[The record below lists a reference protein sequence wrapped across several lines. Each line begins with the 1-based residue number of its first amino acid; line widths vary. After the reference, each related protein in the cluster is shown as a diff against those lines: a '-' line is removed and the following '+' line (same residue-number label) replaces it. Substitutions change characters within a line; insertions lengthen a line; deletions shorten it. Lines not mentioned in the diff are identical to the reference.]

1 MEPKYIIL
9 LIVAIILLVV
19 VVIII
24 NTVKKFTRKIHRT
37 ISDVA
42 SITNT
47 ISKIGSTIP
56 KNQIDNVP
64 EVKTVGGA
72 TNILLPQ
79 IHNDFPDFHNLDA
92 ENDVKSV
99 IKDYLSI
106 IHGNKKNFNEGT
118 VSANV
123 PKMVSSK
130 NSGKI
135 SNVVFH
141 RIAIYNYQK
150 TLDYATITYRCS
162 VGYKLNEKQ
171 IETRYEVQYTLQL
184 KDQGVTTEILKC
196 LNCNAPLDD
205 FNGSKNKY
213 NGVCPYCNTKII
225 RDTIMS
231 WLVSDI
237 KEIP

>member
-79 IHNDFPDFHNLDA
+79 IHNDFPDFHNVDA
-92 ENDVKSV
+92 ENDIKSV
-99 IKDYLSI
+99 IKDYISI
-106 IHGNKKNFNEGT
+106 IHGNKQKFITNT
-118 VSANV
+118 VSTNV
-123 PKMVSSK
+123 SKMVSTK
-130 NSGKI
+130 NHGAV
-135 SNVVFH
+135 SNIVFH

-150 TLDYATITYRCS
+150 TLDYATVTYRCS
-162 VGYKLNEKQ
+162 VGYKLNSKQ

-184 KDQGVTTEILKC
+184 KDQGVTTQMLKC

-205 FNGSKNKY
+205 FDNPKNKY